1 MRKPVGIAVV
11 FALAH
16 VLTGCGSRTTPNPHA
31 ATRDTATTPP
41 VEDATPGFVGKTW
54 RVTESS
60 NGTPGT
66 RYEFRADGVL
76 LMSSPGSTPA
86 EGRWTWEQGVLTM
99 IEEDISYR
107 TDILALDDSTF
118 RIRSHNP
125 GQPVE
130 MKLVRENH
138 SE

>member
-11 FALAH
+11 LVLVLA
-16 VLTGCGSRTTPNPHA
+16 GCGSRTTPDERA
-31 ATRDTATTPP
+31 AARDTAVTPP
-41 VEDATPGFVGKTW
+41 VEDATPAFVGKTW

-60 NGTPGT
+60 NGTPGM
-66 RYEFRADGVL
+66 RYQFRADGAL
-76 LMSSPGSTPA
+76 LMSSPASTPA
-86 EGRWTWEQGVLTM
+86 EGRWMWDQGVLTM
-99 IEEDISYR
+99 IEEGISYR

-130 MKLVRENH
+130 MTLVRED
-138 SE
+138 